1 MGSGPVQIGYRR
13 IRATQTFQR
22 TRPLQEGGPRPEV
35 NLPFPSLFFVVFG
48 LVCVLGPRDKKTFLG
63 PMLRSR
69 AHLRGKIS
77 ARNQSERTLPILGPV
92 RTQPDPE
99 PIRMGWAQ
107 NSARLYREPIKMGPG
122 PSNRK
127 VTDLLVMILFCSFR
141 LRMILFC

>member
-35 NLPFPSLFFVVFG
+35 NLPFPSLFLSFLALYVFWARETKRRFWSQCSDHARTSG
-48 LVCVLGPRDKKTFLG
+48 VKFGPGTNQNGPFLFWAQPG
-63 PMLRSR
+63 
-69 AHLRGKIS
+69 A
-77 ARNQSERTLPILGPV
+77 
-92 RTQPDPE
+92 QPDPE